1 LRPEFICS
9 YERPLKAD
17 ARKDLGY
24 HVAKDTKSKDDEND
38 QVDLNEATRHLR
50 STVIPNLVNM
60 LDSLM
65 IMPIDSE
72 SLELTF
78 HSQGVNMRYL
88 GMVTSLSV
96 VPHVRDVCITEMV
109 ARACK
114 NIINKQVAGMIL
126 EHQRRF
132 QENEEKRE
140 QLKKQ
145 WNNRHYNTS
154 NTNLNNT

>member
-1 LRPEFICS
+1 M
-9 YERPLKAD
+9 KAD

-38 QVDLNEATRHLR
+38 QVDLNEATRYLR

-96 VPHVRDVCITEMV
+96 VPHVRDVCITEMIS
-109 ARACK
+109 RACK
-114 NIINKQVAGMIL
+114 NIINKQIAGMIL

-154 NTNLNNT
+154 NTNLNTT

>member
-1 LRPEFICS
+1 M
-9 YERPLKAD
+9 
-17 ARKDLGY
+17 
-24 HVAKDTKSKDDEND
+24 AKDTKSKDDEND
-38 QVDLNEATRHLR
+38 QVDLNEATRYLR

-72 SLELTF
+72 SLEMTF

-114 NIINKQVAGMIL
+114 NIINKQVAGMVL
-126 EHQRRF
+126 EHQRRY
-132 QENEEKRE
+132 QENEEKRAE
-140 QLKKQ
+140 LKKQ
-145 WNNRHYNTS
+145 WGNRHYNTS